1 MNSRAFTT
9 SLILA
14 AVAVMM
20 IYSYIDSRESE
31 LISEYGNMTPVV
43 VAREDIKELEII
55 DDRKVKLEN
64 IPAKFQMPGH
74 FKRVEDLYNTIAAVP
89 IKKGEQITVPRVTYP
104 GSQSGLSRQISI
116 GKRALSIQLTES
128 QSVSRLIK
136 PGDRVDILALIDYAA
151 GKREK
156 IKVKTVLQDVL
167 ILSTGLYVT
176 NSVPIIN
183 LQGDNNSNSRQMKLN
198 TYTNYNTVTLELT
211 PFEVQKLQFLI
222 AGGANITLSLRNNDD
237 KTIERISGTRLYD
250 VLGEDAAEAKA
261 YFAEQAAREN
271 QRIGGGGGN
280 R

>member
-14 AVAVMM
+14 AVAVLM

-104 GSQSGLSRQISI
+104 GAQSGLSRQISI

-136 PGDRVDILALIDYAA
+136 PGDRVDVLALIDFAA
-151 GKREK
+151 GRKERL
-156 IKVKTVLQDVL
+156 KVKTVLQDVL
-167 ILSTGLYVT
+167 VLSTGYNVT
-176 NSVPIIN
+176 NSVPIVNI
-183 LQGDNNSNSRQMKLN
+183 QSDNNASRQVKLN
-198 TYTNYNTVTLELT
+198 NYFQFSTITLELT

-222 AGGANITLSLRNNDD
+222 AGGGNITLSLRNNDD

-261 YFAEQAAREN
+261 YFAEQAARES
-271 QRIGGGGGN
+271 QRVGGGGT

>member
-20 IYSYIDSRESE
+20 IYSYISSRETE

-104 GSQSGLSRQISI
+104 GAQSGLSRQISI
-116 GKRALSIQLTES
+116 GKRAMSIQVTEG
-128 QSVSRLIK
+128 QAVSRLLK
-136 PGDRVDILALIDYAA
+136 PGDRVDILALVDYAA
-151 GKREK
+151 GKKEK
-156 IKVKTVLQDVL
+156 LKVKTVLQDVL
-167 ILSTGLYVT
+167 VLSTGLFVT
-176 NSVPIIN
+176 NSVPIVNIKS
-183 LQGDNNSNSRQMKLN
+183 DNNSSRTMKLN
-198 TYTNYNTVTLELT
+198 SYTNYNTVTLELT
-211 PFEVQKLQFLI
+211 PFEVQKMVFLI
-222 AGGANITLSLRNNDD
+222 SAGNGIYLSLRNNDD
-237 KTIERISGTRLYD
+237 KTIERISATRLYD

-261 YFAEQAAREN
+261 YFAEQLARESK
-271 QRIGGGGGN
+271 RAGGGGG